1 MEKVLPKGWVETEL
15 GSVSEIVTGNTP
27 PKSVAEY
34 YGNDILWVKPG
45 DFHEQK
51 VIFKTEERLSE
62 LGFQKSRNV
71 PAGSILV
78 TCIGNLG
85 NISMASEDLATN
97 QQINSIVITHDKL
110 SKKYIYYYSLTLKK
124 WLNDNSTSTTIS
136 MVNKSIFEKAPVIFP
151 PLPEQER
158 IVAKLD
164 KLFAQHEKIKKALDR
179 IPQLLKAFRQQVLTQ
194 AVTGK
199 LNKVSVLQNK
209 LVSDFF
215 EVKTGATP
223 KKGVSK
229 YYEDATIPW
238 IKSGEV
244 KNTFIYNVDEYI
256 SEIAVKETNA
266 KVFPK
271 DTILVAMYGEGK
283 TRGQVGWMKVEAAT
297 NQAVAA
303 LVNENLNEWTRRYI
317 YLFCLSQ
324 YNEIR
329 AKAEGGNQ
337 PNLNLSKIKNWE
349 ISIPQKVS
357 EQQEIVRRVESLFA
371 KADVIETRYQVLKA
385 KIDSLPQA
393 ILHKAF
399 KGELVP
405 QLPTDGDARDL
416 LEEIM
421 ALKKEIKGQKRK

>member
-15 GSVSEIVTGNTP
+15 GLGLTINMGQSPSSSTYNSDGIGMP
-27 PKSVAEY
+27 FMQ
-34 YGNDILWVKPG
+34 G
-45 DFHEQK
+45 
-51 VIFKTEERLSE
+51 KTEFGKIFPTIVKFTTKPTKIVEKNTVLLSVRAPI
-62 LGFQKSRNV
+62 GPTNV
-71 PAGSILV
+71 STV
-78 TCIGNLG
+78 KMCIGRGLAGITSPIISSKFILYYIRSIEDVLDSLG
-85 NISMASEDLATN
+85 TGTTFKAISGAT
-97 QQINSIVITHDKL
+97 
-110 SKKYIYYYSLTLKK
+110 
-124 WLNDNSTSTTIS
+124 LNNALFLI
-136 MVNKSIFEKAPVIFP
+136 P
-151 PLPEQER
+151 PLAEQER

-164 KLFAQHEKIKKALDR
+164 KLFAQHEKIKAALDR
-179 IPQLLKAFRQQVLTQ
+179 IPKLLKNFRQQLLTQ

-199 LNKVSVLQNK
+199 LNKVSVLENK

-229 YYEDATIPW
+229 YYQDATIPW

-244 KNTFIYNVDEYI
+244 KNTFIHDVDEFI

-266 KVFPK
+266 KVFPI

-283 TRGQVGWMKVEAAT
+283 TRGQVGWMKIEAAT
-297 NQAVAA
+297 NQAIAA

-349 ISIPQKVS
+349 ISIPQKAS
-357 EQQEIVRRVESLFA
+357 EQQEIVLRVESLFA
-371 KADVIETRYQVLKA
+371 KADAIEARYLKLKA
-385 KIDSLPQA
+385 NIESLPQA
-393 ILHKAF
+393 LLHKAF

-405 QLPTDGDARDL
+405 QLPTDGNAKKL
-416 LEEIM
+416 LAEIL
-421 ALKKEIKGQKRK
+421 ALKKESKEKRGKQ

>member
-27 PKSVAEY
+27 SKSVTEY
-34 YGNDILWVKPG
+34 YGDDILWVKPG
-45 DFHEQK
+45 DFHGQK
-51 VIFKTEERLSE
+51 IIFKTDEKLSE
-62 LGFQKSRNV
+62 LGFQKSRKV

-97 QQINSIVITHDKL
+97 QQINSIVIPHDKL
-110 SKKYIYYYSLTLKK
+110 SRKYIYYYSLTLKK
-124 WLNDNSTSTTIS
+124 WLIDNSTSTTIS
-136 MVNKSIFEKAPVIFP
+136 MVNKSVFEKAPVVFP
-151 PLPEQER
+151 PLAEQER
-158 IVAKLD
+158 IVTKLD
-164 KLFAQHEKIKKALDR
+164 KLFAQHEKIKAALDR
-179 IPQLLKAFRQQVLTQ
+179 IPQLLKNFRQQLLTQ

-199 LNKVSVLQNK
+199 LNKVSVLENK

-229 YYEDATIPW
+229 YYQDATIPW

-244 KNTFIYNVDEYI
+244 KNTFIHDVDEFI

-266 KVFPK
+266 KVFPV

-283 TRGQVGWMKVEAAT
+283 TRGQVGWMKIEAAT
-297 NQAVAA
+297 NQAIAA

-324 YNEIR
+324 YNQIR

-349 ISIPQKVS
+349 ISIPQKAS
-357 EQQEIVRRVESLFA
+357 EQQEIVLRVESLFA
-371 KADVIETRYQVLKA
+371 KADAIEARYQTLKA
-385 KIDSLPQA
+385 KIEALPQV

-399 KGELVP
+399 KGELVE
-405 QLPTDGDARDL
+405 QLPSDGDAKDL
-416 LEEIM
+416 LAEII
-421 ALKKEIKGQKRK
+421 ALKNESKGK